1 MTVNHP
7 ISIDMALTPDHSERD
22 GAVRPFA
29 LWPLLLVAGIVALVM
44 SGSDTTLPPD
54 QHMLS
59 PYLQSGMAP

>member
-1 MTVNHP
+1 MTVHP
-7 ISIDMALTPDHSERD
+7 ISFGMALTPNDSERD

-29 LWPLLLVAGIVALVM
+29 LWPLLLLAGIVALVI